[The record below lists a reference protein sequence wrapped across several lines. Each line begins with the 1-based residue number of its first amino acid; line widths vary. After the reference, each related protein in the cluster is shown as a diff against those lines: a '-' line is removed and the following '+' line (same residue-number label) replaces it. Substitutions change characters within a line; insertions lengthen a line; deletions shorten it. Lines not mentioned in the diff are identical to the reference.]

1 MGEIMGKPA
10 EIREWYKPLSE
21 WNSYCCMEF
30 MSWVAN
36 YSEGNHDLKLEE
48 AVVAFRMVMDAGYYE
63 EPERQ
68 HNWGWHDPR
77 AIHGSII

>member
-1 MGEIMGKPA
+1 MGKPA

-63 EPERQ
+63 EPQSTERYAT
-68 HNWGWHDPR
+68 GWTDSR
-77 AIHGSII
+77 GIFGR